1 ATDGRELLGFMG
13 LRTGPFSMSLSDW
26 KCFSTIPRTLTGYL
40 SIGLFRGKYT
50 PVTLMHIKTGW
61 LSVVAFSKEEKLGRS
76 RKSGIPFCVSSLSPN
91 ANIEYDGTTP
101 SLIAAIALGSTDRMI
116 IGPKIDHTI
125 NGTLDLL
132 GANGSP
138 FLARV
143 AILLCYSP
151 LPTLDSLRIFT
162 FSSSE

>member
-1 ATDGRELLGFMG
+1 
-13 LRTGPFSMSLSDW
+13 MSLSDW

-61 LSVVAFSKEEKLGRS
+61 LSVVAFSVHSRGGKCTLLIARVFQSLERTRKRRS
-76 RKSGIPFCVSSLSPN
+76 SVVAGGKSSFCVSSLSPN
-91 ANIEYDGTTP
+91 ANIEYLGTTP

-125 NGTLDLL
+125 NGVGKIASFAFLL
-132 GANGSP
+132 RP
-138 FLARV
+138 
-143 AILLCYSP
+143 
-151 LPTLDSLRIFT
+151 DS
-162 FSSSE
+162 